1 MQRNLLVRFGKYLQH
16 RRNFMKVA
24 TAAFGLLFTAAVLW
38 MFGGYGGVGW
48 WLFLVALAVPV
59 SWLWAFCMWLVC
71 ENDIRRISS
80 DSTAQK
86 VNEGTRE

>member
-1 MQRNLLVRFGKYLQH
+1 MQPNLRVRFAKYLQH

-24 TAAFGLLFTAAVLW
+24 TAAFGLPFVVGVLW
-38 MFGGYGGVGW
+38 MFGGYGGAGW
-48 WLFLVALAVPV
+48 WLLLVALALPV
-59 SWLWAFCMWLVC
+59 SWLWAFFMWFVC

-86 VNEGTRE
+86 INEDTRE